1 MGGARAPLAGRM
13 ISVDVHKKHYGN
25 TPILRDIRFDLAKG
39 ETLALLGPSGIGK
52 STLLRLI
59 AGIDTRFEGMITC
72 PDSIAIVFQEPTLL
86 NWRSVLENIRLIHPH
101 LSNDE
106 VRAVL
111 QEVGLADKAELFPGQ
126 LSLGQQRRLSLAR
139 GFAGQPELLIMDEPF
154 VSLDAK
160 AADEMLSL
168 TEQLIANHHPAT
180 IFVTHAPTE
189 AQRLATRILTL
200 SGNPATLDS

>member
-13 ISVDVHKKHYGN
+13 ISVDVHKKLYGS
-25 TPILRDIRFDLAKG
+25 TPILHNIRFDLIKG

-59 AGIDTRFEGMITC
+59 AGIDAEFDGTITR
-72 PDSIAIVFQEPTLL
+72 PDSVAIVFQEPTLL
-86 NWRSVLENIRLIHPH
+86 NWRSVLDNIRLIHPH

-106 VRAVL
+106 ARAVL
-111 QEVGLADKAELFPGQ
+111 QEVGLADKAKLFPGQ

-139 GFAGQPELLIMDEPF
+139 GFAGQPDLLIMDEPF

-160 AADEMLSL
+160 AADQMLSL
-168 TEQLIANHHPAT
+168 TEQLIANHRPAT

-200 SGNPATLDS
+200 SGSPATLNS